1 MTISEHTKFSTDF
14 DPVAFFDTL
23 QEAKLHERKVI
34 ARRFVQNLADQ
45 KFAFSVSDEFTN
57 AFVDNM
63 IEGLC
68 RLMGW
73 EL

>member
-1 MTISEHTKFSTDF
+1 MTINEHTKFSTDL

-23 QEAKLHERKVI
+23 QEAKLHERKI
-34 ARRFVQNLADQ
+34 TARRFVQNMADQ
-45 KFAFSVSDEFTN
+45 EFTLSVSDEFTN
-57 AFVDNM
+57 AFVDNL

-68 RLMGW
+68 RLMEW